1 MPMQDDEFINRL
13 RATFQV
19 EAEEHLQAISSALL
33 DLEKEPGSAQTA
45 ARIEHAYREA
55 HSLKGAARA
64 VDLRDIESI
73 CQAMEGA
80 FSHWKQKALPPPP
93 GAFDVLHRSLDL
105 IRASARAL
113 GTPASPA
120 AQHQQ
125 RDLVHQLTALQ
136 TAASS
141 SPVNPPIDM
150 PAHPPLP
157 PTEPGPSAPPAEG
170 ARTESDR
177 GGAPESVRISLA
189 KLDARLLQAEDMLN
203 VKALTARRA
212 TDLRALSEKIAGWW
226 PQWARISSEVRSSR
240 WLRQDSSPEMAGIAE
255 FLEWNCDF
263 IRSLEARLAA
273 LASQGQKDRYAV
285 ERRVDDLLEDSKK
298 LVMLPF
304 SSITGVFPR
313 LVRDLCREQNKDADL
328 LLQGQE
334 VEIDKRILEEMK
346 DALIHMLRNA
356 VDHGVESPADRS
368 THNKPSR
375 ATIKITVSRVN
386 GSKVEIAIADDGR
399 GVDLERIRESAVRN
413 RLLSSD
419 DAAKLSDPETLP
431 LVFQSDVSTSPVVTS
446 VSGRGLGMAIVRAK
460 AEKLGG
466 RVSIESTPGQGTT
479 LRITLPVTM
488 ATFRG
493 VLVTAAAQTFVIP
506 ATSIERVVRV
516 GTADIHTAENR
527 ETVSVNGQVLS
538 VARLEA
544 ILQLAP
550 SAAQKSQPSLTLIIL
565 QSGGARIACAVDDV
579 LHEEEVLVKNFQK
592 PLVRVRNIAA
602 ATILHSG
609 KPVPILHVGDLIK
622 SARVHGIPPAL
633 SAAPQ
638 NLRAA
643 PQAPRILVV
652 EDSITSRMLLKGV
665 LESAGYQV
673 KVAVDGMD
681 AFTILREEHFDL
693 VVSDVE
699 MPRVNGFDLTARIR
713 ADKRLSELPVV
724 LVTAL
729 ESLEQR
735 ERGIDVGADAYL
747 VKSSFDQNRLL
758 DVIRRLI

>member
-1 MPMQDDEFINRL
+1 MSMQDEEFINRL

-19 EAEEHLQAISSALL
+19 EAEEHVQAISSALL
-33 DLEKEPGSAQTA
+33 DLEKEPGSPQTG

-80 FSHWKQKALPPPP
+80 FGHWKQKALPPPA

-113 GTPASPA
+113 GSPTSPA

-125 RDLVHQLTALQ
+125 RELVHQLTALQ
-136 TAASS
+136 TASS
-141 SPVNPPIDM
+141 TVDPLSNIPAPPPV
-150 PAHPPLP
+150 PA
-157 PTEPGPSAPPAEG
+157 TEPRPAVSPAEP

-177 GGAPESVRISLA
+177 SGAPESVRISLA
-189 KLDARLLQAEDMLN
+189 KLDARLLQAEDMLS

-212 TDLRALSEKIAGWW
+212 ADLRAVSEKIAGWW

-240 WLRQDSSPEMAGIAE
+240 WLQQDSSPEMTSVAE

-273 LASQGQKDRYAV
+273 LASEGQKDRYAV

-313 LVRDLCREQNKDADL
+313 LVRDLCREQNKEADL
-328 LLQGQE
+328 VIQGQE
-334 VEIDKRILEEMK
+334 VDIDKRILEEMK
-346 DALIHMLRNA
+346 DALIHILRNA
-356 VDHGVESPADRS
+356 VDHGIESPADRS
-368 THNKPSR
+368 KQNKPSR
-375 ATIKITVSRVN
+375 ATIKITVSPVN
-386 GSKVEIAIADDGR
+386 GSKVVIAIADDGQ
-399 GVDLERIRESAVRN
+399 GVDLERIRQSAVRN
-413 RLLSSD
+413 RLLSSE
-419 DAAKLSDPETLP
+419 DAAKLSDPETLL

-466 RVSIESTPGQGTT
+466 RVSIESSRGQGTT

-506 ATSIERVVRV
+506 ATSVERVVRIKA
-516 GTADIHTAENR
+516 ADIHTAENR
-527 ETVSVNGQVLS
+527 ETVSLDGQIVS

-544 ILQLAP
+544 ILQLAA
-550 SAAQKSQPSLTLIIL
+550 SAGQTDRSSVTLMIL
-565 QSGGARIACAVDDV
+565 QSGGARIACAVDEV
-579 LHEEEVLVKNFQK
+579 LHEEEVLVKTFQK

-622 SARVHGIPPAL
+622 SAREHGVPPAL
-633 SAAPQ
+633 ATISQ
-638 NLRAA
+638 NMHVS
-643 PQAPRILVV
+643 PKSPKILVV

-713 ADKRLSELPVV
+713 ADKRLAELPVV